1 MPKTITLSINDDL
14 YDALDRYRRNSLMKH
29 AHDPATGR
37 TVTEPEFETVEDMVA
52 AQNGKWLASI
62 AQSLGVTNSAIASK
76 RQQMEQLQREIAE
89 MAKPEVI
96 R

>member
-14 YDALDRYRRNSLMKH
+14 YLALDRYRLNSLMKQTH
-29 AHDPATGR
+29 NAATGR
-37 TVTEPEFETVEDMVA
+37 TVIEPEFESVEDMVA

-62 AQSLGVTNSAIASK
+62 AQSLGVTNSDIAAK
-76 RQQMEQLQREIAE
+76 RQQMEQLEREIAE